1 MTTHMTTHLTSRVE
15 FRAILKDI
23 VVCLRE
29 DLDKP
34 TLLPLTS
41 EEIHFWL
48 HEVTM
53 DDVRAV
59 VAEIEAQAQKDA
71 A

>member
-1 MTTHMTTHLTSRVE
+1 MTTHLTSRVE

-23 VVCLRE
+23 VACLKGH
-29 DLDKP
+29 LDKP
-34 TLLPLTS
+34 HLPPLTP

-48 HEVTM
+48 HEVTI

-59 VAEIEAQAQKDA
+59 IGEIEPQAQKESA
-71 A
+71 

>member
-1 MTTHMTTHLTSRVE
+1 MTTHLTSRVE

-29 DLDKP
+29 HLDKP
-34 TLLPLTS
+34 HLPPLTP

-48 HEVTM
+48 HEVTI
-53 DDVRAV
+53 DDVGAV
-59 VAEIEAQAQKDA
+59 VADIEPQAQRESA

>member
-1 MTTHMTTHLTSRVE
+1 MTTHLTSRIE

-23 VVCLRE
+23 VACLRE
-29 DLDKP
+29 HLDKP
-34 TLLPLTS
+34 HLPSLTP

-48 HEVTM
+48 HEVTI

-59 VAEIEAQAQKDA
+59 VGEIDTESQKKSA
-71 A
+71 